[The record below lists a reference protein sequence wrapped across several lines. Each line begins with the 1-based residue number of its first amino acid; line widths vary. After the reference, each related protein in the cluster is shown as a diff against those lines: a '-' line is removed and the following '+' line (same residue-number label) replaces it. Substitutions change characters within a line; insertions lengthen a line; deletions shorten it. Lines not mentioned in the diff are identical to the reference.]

1 MYSLNQ
7 VNKLV
12 SCGRDPARSL
22 PFWRGFLLIPLI
34 LVWLAFAPNAQTNPD
49 PASVGGSLNTADGFH
64 ALFNVTG
71 TANAAFGWN
80 SMLFDQGG
88 NFNTAAGAGSLALN
102 NADAN
107 TACGT
112 AALILNVLGGRNTAV
127 GAAAMVN
134 NAGTLG
140 GEGSFNGALGAFAL
154 NQNVT
159 GFSNN
164 AMGDSAMFR
173 NINGAANTAIGD
185 LALENNDSSGDGDA
199 NFNCA
204 FGAQALEANVNGDS
218 NNAVGAAAL
227 SNNLAGL
234 FNQAIGAFALSG
246 NTVGASNVAIGDSA
260 AASNG
265 TGSFNT
271 VVGDLAG
278 PDIGSGGDNIYV
290 GAGAG
295 TGVGDESQ
303 TIRIG
308 ENGFIAA
315 CFIQG
320 ISGVGV
326 SGDPVVVDG
335 NGQLGT
341 AAAGSPL
348 SLKEVVKERQVVQ
361 QLKATTEKQ
370 AARIALQENQIQTL
384 TVALKQQAEQ
394 IQKVS
399 AQLEMVRPA
408 PRVVGN
414 Q

>member
-1 MYSLNQ
+1 M
-7 VNKLV
+7 
-12 SCGRDPARSL
+12 
-22 PFWRGFLLIPLI
+22 
-34 LVWLAFAPNAQTNPD
+34 
-49 PASVGGSLNTADGFH
+49 
-64 ALFNVTG
+64 
-71 TANAAFGWN
+71 
-80 SMLFDQGG
+80 
-88 NFNTAAGAGSLALN
+88 
-102 NADAN
+102 
-107 TACGT
+107 
-112 AALILNVLGGRNTAV
+112 
-127 GAAAMVN
+127 
-134 NAGTLG
+134 
-140 GEGSFNGALGAFAL
+140 
-154 NQNVT
+154 
-159 GFSNN
+159 
-164 AMGDSAMFR
+164 
-173 NINGAANTAIGD
+173 
-185 LALENNDSSGDGDA
+185 
-199 NFNCA
+199 
-204 FGAQALEANVNGDS
+204 
-218 NNAVGAAAL
+218 
-227 SNNLAGL
+227 
-234 FNQAIGAFALSG
+234 GAFALSG

-260 AASNG
+260 AANNG

-326 SGDPVVVDG
+326 TGDPVVVDG

-370 AARIALQENQIQTL
+370 AARIALQQKQIQTL

-408 PRVVGN
+408 PRVVEN
-414 Q
+414 R